1 MKMLTLKLT
10 PKRIFGIVL
19 LLVGII
25 VISVTF
31 VSNHTSEAQ
40 SVSAVIS
47 AKTDS
52 ERRAYLSKY
61 GYKLASDCEQRKSPF
76 LRNGMMCITAITKFK
91 KIKALI

>member
-61 GYKLASDCEQRKSPF
+61 GYKLASGCEQKEF

>member
-31 VSNHTSEAQ
+31 VSNHTS
-40 SVSAVIS
+40 
-47 AKTDS
+47 
-52 ERRAYLSKY
+52 
-61 GYKLASDCEQRKSPF
+61 GRKVC
-76 LRNGMMCITAITKFK
+76 RQ
-91 KIKALI
+91 